1 MPPPMISAE
10 IRPTTTKM
18 TIQTMISTMMKP
30 MTRPDGTFITGVT
43 PVKKIT
49 RVQVGSGVVG
59 GLLISRVNPLYPPIA
74 RQARV
79 QGAVVLKALIAKDGT
94 ITNLELISGHPM
106 LAPAAIDAVKQW
118 RYRPYLLNGE
128 PVDVETQ
135 IQVNF
140 TLSGDSPPAQGSTAV
155 SSGGDSSEVY
165 HIGGSVSAP
174 AIISKVEPSFTE
186 EARRAKKSG
195 TCVLKLIVDATG
207 HPQNIQVV
215 RPLGF
220 GLDQK
225 AIEAVQQWRFQ
236 PGVKDGKPVSVE
248 IGLEVE
254 FRLY

>member
-1 MPPPMISAE
+1 M
-10 IRPTTTKM
+10 
-18 TIQTMISTMMKP
+18 
-30 MTRPDGTFITGVT
+30 
-43 PVKKIT
+43 
-49 RVQVGSGVVG
+49 VG
-59 GLLISRVNPLYPPIA
+59 GLLISRVNPVYPPIA

-128 PVDVETQ
+128 PVEMETQ

-155 SSGGDSSEVY
+155 SSGRDSSEVY
-165 HIGGSVSAP
+165 HIGGGVSAP

-207 HPQNIQVV
+207 HPQSIQVV

-236 PGVKDGKPVSVE
+236 PGLKDGKPVSVE